1 MRLLTLPDRPSRRNL
16 RPVRCREFRI
26 PLLALTTI
34 VTFGSSAS
42 AELFRPG
49 DTIPDVA
56 GDLFSWDVGDPGSTY
71 SGWDNFSLG
80 GGDPNQVPSTYTPD
94 VAGQFGT
101 PSLLRLNSGGSFLT
115 SGGNLYSFAAAQDFT
130 ATVNS
135 GTSGAGTSGGASGS
149 SFTRIV
155 AQFQTLG
162 TELDYESILLS
173 SDTSAAGSIA
183 PNLLVETGRE
193 AQGGFG
199 GSEVKRLAVWDLDSA
214 QESYRIDF
222 VAAGSSL
229 SLDQFSI
236 DTRVQSTPFSSV
248 TAVPEP
254 AGWAGLAAVGVGFA
268 GWRARRRRRRLPL
281 VVSTGYALEI
291 NYQRD

>member
-1 MRLLTLPDRPSRRNL
+1 MRSLTLPDRPIVRKPQPS
-16 RPVRCREFRI
+16 RCREFRI
-26 PLLALTTI
+26 RLLALTTI

-49 DTIPDVA
+49 DTIPQVS
-56 GDLFSWDVGDPGSTY
+56 GELFSWDVGDPGSSF

-94 VAGQFGT
+94 VTGQFGT
-101 PSLLRLNSGGSFLT
+101 PSLLQLNSGGSFLT

-135 GTSGAGTSGGASGS
+135 GGSSGAAGD

-155 AQFQTLG
+155 AQFQSLG

-173 SDTSAAGSIA
+173 SETGSAGTIA
-183 PNLLVETGRE
+183 PNLLVETGRTDL
-193 AQGGFG
+193 GGFG
-199 GSEVKRLAVWDLDSA
+199 GTEVRHLAVWDLASA
-214 QESYRIDF
+214 QDAFRLDF
-222 VAAGSSL
+222 NAAGSSM
-229 SLDQFSI
+229 SLDQFSLN
-236 DTRVQSTPFSSV
+236 TRVQSTPFGSV

-254 AGWAGLAAVGVGFA
+254 AGWAGLAAAGIGFA
-268 GWRARRRRRRLPL
+268 AWRARRRRHRRGEARPQ
-281 VVSTGYALEI
+281 TGAVAVG
-291 NYQRD
+291 